1 MMTHNNTISG
11 AQALAQGAI
20 DAGVTLVTG
29 YPGAPVTAVVDHI
42 LRLTTPEAVHVTW
55 NSNEKAAI
63 EMAFGASVGGMRA
76 LLCVKSV
83 GLNVALDPLMAFNLS
98 GCNAG
103 LVILVGDDPGGWG
116 SQNEQ
121 DSRGIA
127 WLAELPLLEPTTT
140 AEAQAVMREA
150 FRLSEE
156 LGLPVIVRVTRA
168 LTSSVV
174 VTQQAAPI
182 PPQPLDYQR
191 EFMRW
196 VVLPINVVPYH
207 QRLLEILDGV
217 RAEFEGS
224 TFNAVEGTGPYG
236 VIAAGGVYQKLMEAL
251 HGKIPCELRILRLGT
266 LHPVPEQ
273 RIATFL
279 QSVTAVLVLEETAP
293 WIEDA
298 TRAIAQRAGVAAMQ
312 LSTVAIAG
320 RRTGHLP
327 PAGEV
332 FVPHI
337 ATALNA
343 WLPDLALST
352 SGETERPRPSRE
364 TLCEG
369 CPYIP
374 TVEALLAAMAEHRG
388 RDAFIVTGDPGCM
401 VRAQLPPY
409 MLLDV
414 KHSLGSSIGLAAGLA
429 VSQQRSGAGKHVIA
443 LSGDSGFLHSG
454 LAGLVDAVHTGAP
467 LTIIILDNGTTALSG
482 GQPHPAS
489 AIDVRRAPQ
498 QAVDLAALVRA
509 CGVEDVRIADIDRG
523 DDIRAAVE
531 VGLHAKGVA
540 VVIARWKCSRWG

>member
-1 MMTHNNTISG
+1 MTEQNDVISG
-11 AQALAQGAI
+11 AEALALGAV
-20 DAGVTLVTG
+20 DAGVAMVTG

-42 LRLTTPEAVHVTW
+42 LRLTAPEAVHVAW
-55 NSNEKAAI
+55 NSNEKVAI
-63 EMAFGASVGGMRA
+63 EMAFGAAVGGMRA

-127 WLAELPLLEPTTT
+127 WLAELPLLEPATA

-156 LGLPVIVRVTRA
+156 LSLPVIVRFIRA
-168 LTSSVV
+168 MATSIVV
-174 VTQQAAPI
+174 SSRTAPVSF
-182 PPQPLDYQR
+182 PPPDYQR

-196 VVLPINVVPYH
+196 VVLPVNVVPYH
-207 QRLLEILDGV
+207 RRVLEKLDVV
-217 RAEFEGS
+217 RAKFEDS
-224 TFNAVEGTGPYG
+224 MFNTVKGTGPYG
-236 VIAAGGVYQKLMEAL
+236 VIAAGGIYQKLMEAL
-251 HGKIPCELRILRLGT
+251 GGEVPQDLRILRLGT
-266 LHPVPEQ
+266 LHPLPE
-273 RIATFL
+273 RCIADFL
-279 QSVTAVLVLEETAP
+279 RSVETALVLEEITP

-298 TRAIAQRAGVAAMQ
+298 TRAIAQQAGV
-312 LSTVAIAG
+312 TVAVAG
-320 RRTGHLP
+320 RRTGHIP
-327 PAGEV
+327 FAGEL
-332 FVPHI
+332 FAPHT
-337 ATALNA
+337 AAALNT
-343 WLPDLALST
+343 WLPALALPI

-364 TLCEG
+364 ALCEG

-374 TVEALLAAMAEHRG
+374 TVEALLAAMDTHGG

-409 MLLDV
+409 ALLDI
-414 KHSLGSSIGLAAGLA
+414 KHSLGSSIGVAAGLA
-429 VSQQRSGAGKHVIA
+429 ASQQRGGAGKRVIA

-467 LTIIILDNGTTALSG
+467 LTVLILDNGTTALSG

-489 AIDVRRAPQ
+489 SIDARHAPQ
-498 QAVDLAALVRA
+498 QAVDLAAMARA
-509 CGVEDVRIADIDRG
+509 CGVADVRVADIDRG

-531 VGLHAKGVA
+531 AALQAEGVA
-540 VVIARWKCSRWG
+540 VIIARGKCPRWA

>member
-1 MMTHNNTISG
+1 MTGLNSTISG

-20 DAGVTLVTG
+20 DAGVTMVTG
-29 YPGAPVTAVVDHI
+29 YPGAPITAVVEY
-42 LRLTTPEAVHVTW
+42 LVRSTTPDAVHVAW
-55 NSNEKAAI
+55 NSNEKVAI
-63 EMAFGASVGGMRA
+63 EMACGASVGGMRA

-127 WLAELPLLEPTTT
+127 WLAELPMLEPTTT

-150 FRLSEE
+150 FQHSED

-168 LTSSVV
+168 LTASTVV
-174 VTQQAAPI
+174 LLPPKSAPF
-182 PPQPLDYQR
+182 PSPDYTR

-207 QRLLEILDGV
+207 QRLLKKLDAV
-217 RAEFEGS
+217 RARFEGS
-224 TFNAVEGTGPYG
+224 MFNAVEGTGLYG
-236 VIAAGGVYQKLMEAL
+236 VITAGGVYQKLMEAL
-251 HGKIPCELRILRLGT
+251 DGKIPCDLRILRLGT
-266 LHPVPEQ
+266 LFPLPAQ
-273 RIATFL
+273 RITDFL
-279 QSVTAVLVLEETAP
+279 KSVKTALVLEETSP

-298 TRAIAQRAGVAAMQ
+298 TRAIAQQAGVTIAF
-312 LSTVAIAG
+312 AG
-320 RRTGHLP
+320 RRTGHIP

-332 FVPHI
+332 FAPHI

-352 SGETERPRPSRE
+352 CGETERPRPSRE

-374 TVEALLAAMAEHRG
+374 TAEALIVAMDAHGG

-409 MLLDV
+409 TLLDV

-429 VSQQRSGAGKHVIA
+429 MSQKRSGAGKRVIA

-454 LAGLVDAVHTGAP
+454 LAGLIDAVHTGAP
-467 LTIIILDNGTTALSG
+467 LTVLILDNGTTALSG

-489 AIDVRRAPQ
+489 DINARRVPQ
-498 QAVDLAALVRA
+498 RAVGLAALVRA
-509 CGVEDVRIADIDRG
+509 CGVEDVRIVDIDRG

-531 VGLHAKGVA
+531 AGLQAEGVA
-540 VVIARWKCSRWG
+540 VVIARGRCRRWE

>member
-1 MMTHNNTISG
+1 LTLQNNTISG

-20 DAGVTLVTG
+20 DAGVAMVTG
-29 YPGAPVTAVVDHI
+29 YPGAPATAVVEH
-42 LRLTTPEAVHVTW
+42 LVNLTSSDVVHVAW
-55 NSNEKAAI
+55 NSNEKVAI

-127 WLAELPLLEPTTT
+127 WLAELPLLEPPT
-140 AEAQAVMREA
+140 ASEAQAVMREA
-150 FRLSEE
+150 FWLSEA
-156 LGLPVIVRVTRA
+156 LGVPVLVRVTRA
-168 LTSSVV
+168 LTASVV
-174 VTQQAAPI
+174 APL
-182 PPQPLDYQR
+182 PPAPALPPPPEYQR

-196 VVLPINVVPYH
+196 VVLPVNVVPYH
-207 QRLLEILDGV
+207 RRLLEKLDVV
-217 RAEFEGS
+217 RGQLEDS
-224 TFNAVEGTGPYG
+224 MFNAVVGAGLYG

-251 HGKIPCELRILRLGT
+251 DGKVFHNLRILRLGT
-266 LHPVPEQ
+266 LFPLPER
-273 RIATFL
+273 RITDFL
-279 QSVTAVLVLEETAP
+279 RSVKMALVLEETAP

-298 TRAIAQRAGVAAMQ
+298 IRAIAQQAGIV
-312 LSTVAIAG
+312 VPIAG
-320 RRTGHLP
+320 RRTGHVS
-327 PAGEV
+327 PAGEL
-332 FVPHI
+332 FAPHI
-337 ATALNA
+337 AAALNA
-343 WLPDLALST
+343 WWPALALPT

-364 TLCEG
+364 MLCEG

-374 TVEALLAAMAEHRG
+374 TVEALVAAMEEYGG

-409 MLLDV
+409 ALLDV

-429 VSQQRSGAGKHVIA
+429 VSQQRAATGKRVIA
-443 LSGDSGFLHSG
+443 LAGDSGFLHSG
-454 LAGLVDAVHTGAP
+454 LAGLMDAVHTGAP
-467 LTIIILDNGTTALSG
+467 LTVLILDNGTTALSG

-489 AIDVRRAPQ
+489 GMDARHAPR
-498 QAVDLAALVRA
+498 QAVDLAAMVRA
-509 CGVEDVRIADIDRG
+509 CGVDNVRVADIDRD

-531 VGLHAKGVA
+531 AGLQAEGVA
-540 VVIARWKCSRWG
+540 VVIARGKCPRWE

>member
-1 MMTHNNTISG
+1 MMTHNSTISG

-20 DAGVTLVTG
+20 DAGVRLLTG

-42 LRLTTPEAVHVTW
+42 LRLTTPEAVHVAW
-55 NSNEKAAI
+55 NSNEKVAI

-121 DSRGIA
+121 DSRGFA
-127 WLAELPLLEPTTT
+127 WLAELPLLEPTA

-150 FRLSEE
+150 FRLSED
-156 LGLPVIVRVTRA
+156 LGLPVLVRFTRA
-168 LTSSVV
+168 LASSVV
-174 VTQQAAPI
+174 AASQTAPVPS
-182 PPQPLDYQR
+182 PPPDYQR

-196 VVLPINVVPYH
+196 VVLPVNVVPYH
-207 QRLLEILDGV
+207 RRLLGKLDV
-217 RAEFEGS
+217 LRARFEDS

-236 VIAAGGVYQKLMEAL
+236 VIAAGSIYQKLLEAL
-251 HGKIPCELRILRLGT
+251 GGEVPHDLRILRLGT
-266 LHPVPEQ
+266 LHPLPEE
-273 RIATFL
+273 RIADFL
-279 QSVTAVLVLEETAP
+279 GTVETALVLEETAP

-298 TRAIAQRAGVAAMQ
+298 TRAIAQQAGI
-312 LSTVAIAG
+312 TVVLAG
-320 RRTGHLP
+320 RHTGHIP

-332 FVPHI
+332 FAPHV
-337 ATALNA
+337 ATALNT

-352 SGETERPRPSRE
+352 SGKTERPRPSRE

-374 TVEALLAAMAEHRG
+374 TVEALLAAMEKHGG

-409 MLLDV
+409 TLLDV
-414 KHSLGSSIGLAAGLA
+414 KHSLGSSIGVAAGLA
-429 VSQQRSGAGKHVIA
+429 VSQQRSGTGKRVVA

-467 LTIIILDNGTTALSG
+467 LTVVILDNGTTALSG

-489 AIDVRRAPQ
+489 GINARRASQ

-509 CGVEDVRIADIDRG
+509 CGVEAVRIADIDCG

-531 VGLHAKGVA
+531 AGLQAEGVA
-540 VVIARWKCSRWG
+540 VVIARGKCPRWA